1 MCFVQ
6 DKTQTMKDRRNN
18 SVLFTSF
25 PHNLIMEGEEEN
37 ELSNVLLTGMDKA
50 ECDTTS
56 ETASNVLSHRSS
68 GFSAVSLTERRSYTS
83 DIFLIGFVWGSAFFY
98 FFFAWREF

>member
-1 MCFVQ
+1 
-6 DKTQTMKDRRNN
+6 MKDRRKN

-50 ECDTTS
+50 ECDITN
-56 ETASNVLSHRSS
+56 ETASKVLSHRSS
-68 GFSAVSLTERRSYTS
+68 VFSAVSLTERRRRCLLLCYTS
-83 DIFLIGFVWGSAFFY
+83 VIFSIGFVWGSAIFIFF
-98 FFFAWREF
+98 